1 MRLALARTLLVEPSV
16 LLLDEPTASLDPANT
31 AQVEVLLK
39 EASREGRG
47 VVLAT
52 HDLFQARRLADRVLF
67 LHLGQVVEVAP
78 APRFFQAPQ
87 DPRSQAFLE
96 GRLF

>member
-1 MRLALARTLLVEPSV
+1 VE
-16 LLLDEPTASLDPANT
+16 A
-31 AQVEVLLK
+31 LLK
-39 EASREGRG
+39 EAAREGRG

-52 HDLFQARRLADRVLF
+52 HDLFQAKRLAHRVLF

-78 APRFFQAPQ
+78 APRFFQSPT